1 MVRPSILVA
10 GPFLPNKKTTIRIQ
24 NFIRNFVI
32 LQRTLPHMHLFLV
45 GPGASHCFG
54 DLELPFI
61 ILEDKGQEIESYVF
75 YSNLLLLFETTSSLQ
90 KAALAQAKKIKSPV
104 IKFSLLDRIRSPK
117 VLFESIA
124 QSAVQADNTLATR
137 IKCYTN

>member
-10 GPFLPNKKTTIRIQ
+10 GPFLPNKKATIHIK
-24 NFIRNFVI
+24 NLIRNFVI
-32 LQRTLPHMHLFLV
+32 LQRRLPHMHLFLV

-61 ILEDKGQEIESYVF
+61 FREDNGQEIESYVF
-75 YSNLLLLFETTSSLQ
+75 YSNVLLLFETTSSLQ
-90 KAALAQAKKIKSPV
+90 KVALAHAKKIKSPV
-104 IKFSLLDRIRSPK
+104 IKFSIFERIRSQK

-124 QSAVQADNTLATR
+124 QSAVKADNTLVNR
-137 IKCYTN
+137 IKCYTT